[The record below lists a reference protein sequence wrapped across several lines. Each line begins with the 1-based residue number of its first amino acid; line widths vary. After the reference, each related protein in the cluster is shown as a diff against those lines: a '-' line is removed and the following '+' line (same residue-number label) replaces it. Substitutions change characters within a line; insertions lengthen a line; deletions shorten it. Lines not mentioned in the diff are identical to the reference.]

1 MKCIKWLN
9 QHLEETVVVVLL
21 MAMTLIMGIQIAARY
36 ILNSSLSWT
45 EELTRYLFVWSGFIS
60 ISYGVQNNIAIRIEQ
75 FTMNLKPRIK
85 SVILLIT
92 YVVELVFFVYMLPF
106 AWNYFMKAYIGG
118 QVSVACELP
127 MWIIQISPFI
137 GFSLAVVRLL
147 QRSWREL
154 QNIRG
159 MEV

>member
-1 MKCIKWLN
+1 MKGIKWLDR
-9 QHLEETVVVVLL
+9 HFEETVAVVLL
-21 MAMTLIMGIQIAARY
+21 MAMTLIMGTQIAARY
-36 ILNSSLSWT
+36 LLNSSLSWT

-60 ISYGVQNNIAIRIEQ
+60 ISYGIQQGVSIRIEQ
-75 FTMNLKPRIK
+75 FTMNLKPRLK

-92 YVVELVFFVYMLPF
+92 YVVELVFFAYMLPF

-127 MWIIQISPFI
+127 MWIIQISPFV
-137 GFSLAVVRLL
+137 GFALAVVRLL
-147 QRSWREL
+147 QSSWREV

-159 MEV
+159 IG